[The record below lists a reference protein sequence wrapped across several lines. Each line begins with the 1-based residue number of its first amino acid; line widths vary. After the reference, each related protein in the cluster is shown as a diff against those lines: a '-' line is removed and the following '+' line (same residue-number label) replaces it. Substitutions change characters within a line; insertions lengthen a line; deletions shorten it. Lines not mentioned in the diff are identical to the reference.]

1 MAQFT
6 NRATLTYGN
15 VTRESNVTVGEIIS
29 SFAINKKSVFG
40 VYERGDRIA
49 YIIGIENVSNTAYN
63 SVTLTDN
70 LGRFNAG
77 TEEAPLNVTP
87 LTFIPGS
94 LSYWVNGVPETV
106 TATASIVDNNLVI
119 TGINV
124 PAGAL
129 VQIGYEA
136 IANSF
141 APLGEESSI
150 TNRVTASGT
159 GVSDGI
165 AAEETVN
172 ASNALNV
179 NITKALAPARV
190 SENGQVTYTFT
201 LTNSSSRAAEAA
213 DALVITDVFNP
224 LLNITNVTFAEGTSA
239 PVTWTAGTDYTYAA
253 DGTFT
258 TASGKLTVPA
268 ATFATSQTG
277 EVIVTPGTSVLTI
290 TGTIA

>member
-1 MAQFT
+1 M
-6 NRATLTYGN
+6 
-15 VTRESNVTVGEIIS
+15 
-29 SFAINKKSVFG
+29 
-40 VYERGDRIA
+40 
-49 YIIGIENVSNTAYN
+49 
-63 SVTLTDN
+63 
-70 LGRFNAG
+70 
-77 TEEAPLNVTP
+77 
-87 LTFIPGS
+87 
-94 LSYWVNGVPETV
+94 

-159 GVSDGI
+159 GVSEGI

-179 NITKALAPARV
+179 NITKALTPARV

>member
-6 NRATLTYGN
+6 NRATLTYGD

-29 SFAINKKSVFG
+29 SLSVNKKAVFA

-49 YIIGIENVSNTAYN
+49 YIIGIDNTSNTAFD
-63 SVTLTDN
+63 SVTLTDD

-77 TEEAPLNVTP
+77 TEETPLNVTP
-87 LTFIPGS
+87 LSFIPGS
-94 LSYWVNGVPETV
+94 LSYWVNGVPQTV
-106 TATASIVDNNLVI
+106 TATASVVDNNLVI
-119 TGINV
+119 TGISV
-124 PAGAL
+124 PAGAF

-141 APLGEESSI
+141 APLGGEDSI
-150 TNRVTASGT
+150 TNTVTASGT
-159 GVSDGI
+159 GVSEELT
-165 AAEETVN
+165 ASETVN
-172 ASNALNV
+172 ASNALNI
-179 NITKALAPARV
+179 NIAKALTPTRV

-201 LTNSSSRAAEAA
+201 FTNSSNRAAEAA

-224 LLNITNVTFAEGTSA
+224 RLNITGVTFAEGSAA
-239 PVTWTAGTDYTYAA
+239 PVAWTAGTDYTYTA

-258 TASGKLTVPA
+258 SVAGKITVPA
-268 ATFATSQTG
+268 ATFATSSTG
-277 EVIVTPGTSVLTI
+277 EVTVTPGTSVLTI

>member
-6 NRATLTYGN
+6 NRATLTYGD

-29 SFAINKKSVFG
+29 SFAINKKA
-40 VYERGDRIA
+40 VYGSYGRGDRIA
-49 YIIGIENVSNTAYN
+49 YIIGIDNTSNTAYN

-70 LGRFNAG
+70 LGAFNAG
-77 TEEAPLNVTP
+77 TEEAPVNVTP
-87 LTFIPGS
+87 LSFVPGS
-94 LSYWVNGVPETV
+94 LSYWVNGVPGTV
-106 TATASIVDNNLVI
+106 TATASVTGGNLVI

-136 IANSF
+136 TANSF
-141 APLGEESSI
+141 APLGGEDSI
-150 TNRVTASGT
+150 TNTVTASGT
-159 GVSDGI
+159 GVSEGI
-165 AAEETVN
+165 SASETVN
-172 ASNALNV
+172 ATNALNV
-179 NITKALAPARV
+179 GIAKALTPTRV

-201 LTNSSSRAAEAA
+201 LSNSSNRAAEEA

-224 LLNITNVTFAEGTSA
+224 RINITSVTFASGTSA

-253 DGTFT
+253 DGTFSS
-258 TASGKLTVPA
+258 TAGRLTVPA
-268 ATFATSQTG
+268 AEFTASPTG
-277 EVIVTPGTSVLTI
+277 EITVTPGTSVLTI